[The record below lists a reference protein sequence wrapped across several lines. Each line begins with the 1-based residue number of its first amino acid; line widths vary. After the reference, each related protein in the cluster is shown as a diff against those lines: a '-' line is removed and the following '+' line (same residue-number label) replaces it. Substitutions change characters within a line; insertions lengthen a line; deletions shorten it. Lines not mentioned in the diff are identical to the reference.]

1 MLAALRELKAPLP
14 LASLQPANDIACESL
29 DVVRDAT
36 VPMVEIEIRKIL
48 ARLPLEKRRA
58 MLQLFDS
65 VIDNITDDDE

>member
-14 LASLQPANDIACESL
+14 LASLRPAEDIACEPL
-29 DVVRDAT
+29 DVVRDVT

-48 ARLPLEKRRA
+48 AQLPAEKRRA

-65 VIDNITDDDE
+65 AIDNITDDDE